1 MANHQVDA
9 LAFGDLEVGDKLAEL
24 EKGPI
29 NRTQLALFAGASG
42 DHNPIHLDDE
52 EARKGG
58 LPGVIAHGM
67 LNMAFLGQLLTD
79 RFPQQ
84 NIREFAVQ
92 FRAMAFPGDVI
103 RCCAE
108 VTGKST
114 EDGENIVDL
123 KIDALNAA
131 GDVILTGTARVAL
144 PG

>member
-1 MANHQVDA
+1 VTNSQENA
-9 LAFGDLEVGDKLAEL
+9 LAFDDLEVGDALPEL

-29 NRTQLALFAGASG
+29 SRTQLALFAGASS

-67 LNMAFLGQLLTD
+67 LNMAFLGQLLTE
-79 RFPQQ
+79 RFSQK

-108 VTGKST
+108 VTGKSS

-123 KIDALNAA
+123 KIDALNGA
-131 GDVILTGTARVAL
+131 GDVILTGTARVVL
-144 PG
+144 PA